1 MNIVIAK
8 CVAASKGSS
17 PPFWLV
23 LKIWMLSDPFCQYPF
38 GDLRSGD
45 AKFRD
50 DPRSHI
56 RCCPPEWVALSS
68 SSRLASLP
76 L

>member
-1 MNIVIAK
+1 MMNIVIAK

-50 DPRSHI
+50 DPSKSIYTNEVRSSH
-56 RCCPPEWVALSS
+56 RKDPQPRVF
-68 SSRLASLP
+68 
-76 L
+76 